1 MILPDGSRTL
11 IPTAWTDRNGGLDA
25 EPSSTLVASADGLED
40 LCLIGD
46 LLKVR
51 AVVDALLSRLAESAP
66 EQEGDHAVGV
76 GVSRDS
82 SGAGRTIKK
91 RPWEQIDPRAQVA
104 ALAHLSRLI
113 AQMLAANATPEGG
126 DE

>member
-1 MILPDGSRTL
+1 VILPDGSRTL
-11 IPTAWTDRNGGLDA
+11 IPAAWTDRNGGLDT
-25 EPSSTLVASADGLED
+25 ELSSTLVASVDGLED

-82 SGAGRTIKK
+82 SGAGRTIKG
-91 RPWEQIDPRAQVA
+91 PWEQIDPRAQVA
-104 ALAHLSRLI
+104 ALALLSRLI
-113 AQMLAANATPEGG
+113 AQMLAANTTPEGG